1 MRRRVLCCCLL
12 LLGMAARA
20 NHWEP
25 DSHQFADNMNV
36 IGIIMINGVEQTDAS
51 LELGA
56 FCGDECRG
64 SEMLTYFEGLGR
76 YMVFLTL
83 YGASGHTL
91 SFRLYDH
98 ASQRELEL
106 TPPETIQF
114 VPNDIVGS
122 VLEPYVFSFTG
133 SIEAVADQTVSCP
146 KVYPNPTRDKVMVE
160 GDAIETVKVYNVLG
174 QLVQMEQCGNASN
187 VELHLNGLS
196 AGVYTVE
203 VTNAYGT
210 VNRRIVKE

>member
-1 MRRRVLCCCLL
+1 
-12 LLGMAARA
+12 MALMAWLA
-20 NHWEP
+20 VNAHAQGHWTYDP
-25 DSHQFADNMNV
+25 HAFPNTMTV
-36 IGIIMINGVEQTDAS
+36 IGVVHINGVEIPRETM
-51 LELGA
+51 ELGA

-98 ASQRELEL
+98 ATQQELEL

-146 KVYPNPTRDKVMVE
+146 KVYPNPIRDKVMVE

-174 QLVQMEQCGNASN
+174 QLVIAKECGNTEK
-187 VELHLNGLS
+187 VEIDLNHL
-196 AGVYTVE
+196 APGVYSFLMRNK
-203 VTNAYGT
+203 NALLNK
-210 VNRRIVKE
+210 VVLKE